1 MIHNIYQLID
11 NLTILHNQQQSP
23 ETINSCFN
31 IMTINMRL
39 EMSMVFKE
47 AKALTTKILFWTV
60 FNFMGFK
67 LLKGHK
73 SSFATFTFLSQIVQ
87 TVFWFK
93 VSIKVIFVV
102 EFQVAQFTI
111 HMVIVTNL
119 MEIWHVLRQIP
130 LKLKSKF
137 NEYHLQT
144 QFISIE
150 NF

>member
-73 SSFATFTFLSQIVQ
+73 SSFATFTFLS
-87 TVFWFK
+87 
-93 VSIKVIFVV
+93 
-102 EFQVAQFTI
+102 
-111 HMVIVTNL
+111 
-119 MEIWHVLRQIP
+119 
-130 LKLKSKF
+130 
-137 NEYHLQT
+137 
-144 QFISIE
+144 
-150 NF
+150 